1 VGALI
6 HLIKNASKPKY
17 TTFLILTFY
26 TLGMENKF
34 RKRNKRFGN
43 IKERKNFGFGKNK
56 PFQSKRPES
65 FEKFISPDKANLCD
79 ITATNKGQSFSVSGN
94 VDRIVQTGGPTIFYV
109 SDGTATLALKAF
121 EGAGV
126 RSYPDIEVDDV
137 IEASITIE
145 EFNGELEGE
154 VKRLKKIVEDEKEEF
169 LKKLAKIEKERAKV
183 NVIPFLVQSSI
194 LDKLKDLIIQAATE
208 IRLAIIQNRPIII
221 RHHNDT
227 DGYSSGYA
235 LERAI
240 LPLITKQHTSVKSAW
255 EFYTRAPCNAPMYEI
270 DDSIRDTAHSLAAVA
285 KFSNRMPLVIIVDTG
300 SGEEDLLGIQQG
312 KVHGIDFIVV
322 DHHLF
327 EEDVIS
333 KEVLVH
339 INPFL
344 VGESGSKFSAGMLC
358 TELARF
364 INPVENI
371 IQIPAMA
378 GMADRTDNPEVIK
391 AYVHLAEKK
400 GYNKELLGDI
410 ATVIDFVSSKLRFM
424 EAREYIE
431 VLFGEP
437 MEKQRALVNLLAPY
451 IKNLELKGLKIAETA
466 VKIEEI
472 KGLTLQVLDIENT
485 FSRGFYPKPGRC
497 TSLIHD
503 SIQEK
508 KKIKKVVT
516 LGCMNDAITI
526 RASEDANFSVQE
538 VINYLNKHI
547 PQAFVEGGGHKNAGS
562 IRFVPVK
569 QKEVM
574 ELIRKY
580 LKEKEN

>member
-1 VGALI
+1 
-6 HLIKNASKPKY
+6 
-17 TTFLILTFY
+17 
-26 TLGMENKF
+26 
-34 RKRNKRFGN
+34 
-43 IKERKNFGFGKNK
+43 
-56 PFQSKRPES
+56 
-65 FEKFISPDKANLCD
+65 
-79 ITATNKGQSFSVSGN
+79 
-94 VDRIVQTGGPTIFYV
+94 
-109 SDGTATLALKAF
+109 
-121 EGAGV
+121 
-126 RSYPDIEVDDV
+126 
-137 IEASITIE
+137 
-145 EFNGELEGE
+145 
-154 VKRLKKIVEDEKEEF
+154 
-169 LKKLAKIEKERAKV
+169 
-183 NVIPFLVQSSI
+183 
-194 LDKLKDLIIQAATE
+194 
-208 IRLAIIQNRPIII
+208 
-221 RHHNDT
+221 
-227 DGYSSGYA
+227 
-235 LERAI
+235 
-240 LPLITKQHTSVKSAW
+240 
-255 EFYTRAPCNAPMYEI
+255 
-270 DDSIRDTAHSLAAVA
+270 
-285 KFSNRMPLVIIVDTG
+285 
-300 SGEEDLLGIQQG
+300 
-312 KVHGIDFIVV
+312 
-322 DHHLF
+322 
-327 EEDVIS
+327 
-333 KEVLVH
+333 
-339 INPFL
+339 
-344 VGESGSKFSAGMLC
+344 
-358 TELARF
+358 
-364 INPVENI
+364 
-371 IQIPAMA
+371 
-378 GMADRTDNPEVIK
+378 
-391 AYVHLAEKK
+391 
-400 GYNKELLGDI
+400 
-410 ATVIDFVSSKLRFM
+410 M